1 MESSCDYVSIR
12 GIAQNCDVHPKEIW
26 SDSMVFEEEDYENI
40 KENDTVFVITS
51 TLNQFCEI
59 VLPKL
64 GDTKIKLVTGACV
77 RGVPNEISELYS
89 MNFLELFKNNVT
101 HWFTQNFDGTDE
113 CIPIPLGIDYHTL
126 LRGDH
131 YWGHQAIALEQ
142 EEKLKNFYS
151 DFETKKEKT
160 FSCFHFMKF
169 ERHDR
174 DRYKAIEHLSN
185 VKFNDVLKNP
195 INRNSLWKVMSSYKF
210 IISPHGNGLDCHR
223 TYEAMLLGSI
233 PIVRSSTLDSLYKD
247 MPIIILENW
256 EDLTEETLSN
266 YVYSGSLEK
275 LNLKYWVEL
284 IKNAV

>member
-1 MESSCDYVSIR
+1 MEKSCEYVSIR
-12 GIAQNCDVHPKEIW
+12 GIAQNCDVYPKDIW
-26 SDSMVFEEEDYENI
+26 SDSMAFEEEDYENI

-64 GDTKIKLVTGACV
+64 GDMKIKLVTGASV

-113 CIPIPLGIDYHTL
+113 CIPIPRGINYHTL
-126 LRGDH
+126 SRGDH
-131 YWGHQAIALEQ
+131 RWGYKESEIVQ
-142 EEKLKNFYS
+142 EAKLKNFYS
-151 DFETKKEKT
+151 EFDTKKERT
-160 FSCFHFMKF
+160 FSCFHFQKF
-169 ERHDR
+169 DRQDR
-174 DRYKAIEHLSN
+174 DRYKAIEHLSS
-185 VKFNDVLKNP
+185 VKFNDVLKSP
-195 INRNSLWKVMSSYKF
+195 INRSSLWKVMSSYKF

-223 TYEAMLLGSI
+223 TYESMLLGSI

-275 LNLKYWVEL
+275 LKLVYWTNL